1 MVFEVRLK
9 RVPVIHDGTWD
20 SEDPYE
26 VTGRGSPFTGSCLLN
41 VVGAVDNVVGAVDN
55 VVTAVSDVPVGDA
68 AAW

>member
-26 VTGRGSPFTGSCLLN
+26 VTGRGRVLYRI
-41 VVGAVDNVVGAVDN
+41 
-55 VVTAVSDVPVGDA
+55 VPA
-68 AAW
+68 ERRWRR